1 MAKVKHSPTQKER
14 SKKRTETYNSLMKS
28 LIEPH
33 KITKRVST
41 ILDPNDNCFHEPGDR
56 LYIGTTLEDYL
67 KYGLSA
73 TPKGPSHSTI
83 KVQDT
88 IHTPKNRYGKFTTFV
103 VTHVIDIGEDI
114 LKKKGVNTI
123 VQLEQK
129 IRDEHNFISDSNYEG
144 REWWKGK
151 TCSEVN
157 ELVRNY
163 LFDGK
168 KDCETYE
175 PRIPQKRAIEK
186 IINAFISGKFKE
198 FLFGAIMRFGKNF
211 TFLYALSEILK
222 NKKNAK
228 ILVWTNEPG
237 VFETLEKDVKKHIK
251 FSDFQYFS
259 LKKNKSIRDFP
270 ARCVVTAS
278 KQLLENDKN
287 SELLTFIES
296 QEWDFIVIDEVHSGI
311 ETKNGQEFLKKFKNT
326 PKIFISGTPQKQI
339 GKIQFTDENTFI
351 YDERDQK
358 KDKESGIWVDAIIL
372 NPKLI
377 KLGSD
382 KIENYKEYVDDG
394 TGYFSFTKFFRYN
407 RGLVYKQNILQFFLN
422 FFGYN
427 LKTPHLNQ
435 FGKHNHI
442 VIMMPSGIKA
452 IEDVVKL
459 LSQSVMGD
467 DYEFIA
473 ATGSKFKKT
482 HLDSALL
489 SGKKTLTIVSDML
502 IEGTTVPEWDCAIN
516 MSDGTSIFKYLQF
529 AFRPTNPNPKDPN
542 KEAFFYD
549 LNPQRLFL
557 IINERERLNGKKGIE
572 REEIVRSWFKNFDVT
587 IMIDGDNFYPVDF
600 EILKKESYNS
610 GNMMRSI
617 SGLIEWGGM
626 DILEMSND
634 LNGVKSTNL
643 LNGQI
648 ELNDNGIHGGKN
660 SKIINVSNKL
670 TKDEK
675 ISLKEM
681 EEIKQKFL
689 TILSKVPYVLHREEC
704 YTFEELLEKWRNKIY
719 FEFGFGVKQNVF
731 EKYWCNK
738 NFIDKQEMDLYFK
751 NFAESI

>member
-14 SKKRTETYNSLMKS
+14 SKKRTQSINS
-28 LIEPH
+28 LIESLEIPNP
-33 KITKRVST
+33 ISKRVST
-41 ILDPNDNCFHEPGDR
+41 ILNPNNNCFHEKGDR

-67 KYGLSA
+67 SHGLNA

-88 IHTPKNRYGKFTTFV
+88 IDVEKNRYGKSTIFC
-103 VTHVIDIGEDI
+103 VTDVIDISSDI
-114 LKKKGVNTI
+114 LKKKGVNTV

-129 IRDEHNFISDSNYEG
+129 IRDEHHFIPDTKYEG

-151 TCSEVN
+151 SCREVSEI
-157 ELVRNY
+157 VRNY

-168 KDCETYE
+168 KDCQTYE
-175 PRIPQKRAIEK
+175 PRIPQKRAIDK
-186 IINAFISGKFKE
+186 IINAFISGKYKE

-222 NKKNAK
+222 NKKSAK

-237 VFETLEKDVKKHIK
+237 VFESLEKDVKKHIK

-259 LKKNKSIRDFP
+259 LKKNKFIRDFP

-287 SELLTFIES
+287 SELLTFIQE

-382 KIENYKEYVDDG
+382 KIENYKEYVDDE
-394 TGYFSFTKFFRYN
+394 TGYFSFTKFFRFN

-435 FGKHNHI
+435 FGKHNHV
-442 VIMMPSGIKA
+442 VIMLPSGIKA

-473 ATGSKFKKT
+473 ATGNKFKRT

-542 KEAFFYD
+542 KEATFYD
-549 LNPQRLFL
+549 LNPQRSFL

-572 REEIVRSWFKNFDVT
+572 REEIVRSWYKNFDVT
-587 IMIDGDNFYPVDF
+587 IMMEGDNFYPVDF
-600 EILKKESYNS
+600 ETLKKDSYQF

-617 SGLIEWGGM
+617 KSLISWENVDLIEIG
-626 DILEMSND
+626 ND
-634 LNGVKSTNL
+634 LNTVEKQNLVNHSTV
-643 LNGQI
+643 
-648 ELNDNGIHGGKN
+648 LNDNGLFEGKN
-660 SKIINVSNKL
+660 SKIIENKKVEENL
-670 TKDEK
+670 TEK
-675 ISLKEM
+675 ELEEVQDKLVTIISRA
-681 EEIKQKFL
+681 
-689 TILSKVPYVLHREEC
+689 PYVLHQEEC
-704 YTFEELLEKWRNKIY
+704 QTLSSLLIKFQNIDKMFEGAFGISQKI
-719 FEFGFGVKQNVF
+719 F
-731 EKYWCNK
+731 EKYWNNS
-738 NFIDKQEMDLYFK
+738 NFIDKYEMDFHLK
-751 NFAESI
+751 NYSESI